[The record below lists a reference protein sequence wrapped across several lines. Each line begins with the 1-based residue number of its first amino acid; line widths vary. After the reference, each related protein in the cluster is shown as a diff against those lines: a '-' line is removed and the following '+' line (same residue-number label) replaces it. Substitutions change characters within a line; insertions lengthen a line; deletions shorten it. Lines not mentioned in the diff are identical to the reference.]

1 MAESRSSEVHV
12 FQKEE
17 GLEGWLWRGAMC
29 ISDGLL
35 SFECFRVA
43 EGMTNQFQTVS
54 WKFVQNEHADF
65 W

>member
-17 GLEGWLWRGAMC
+17 GLEGWLWRGVMWKGWA
-29 ISDGLL
+29 
-35 SFECFRVA
+35 FECFRVA
-43 EGMTNQFQTVS
+43 EGMTNQFQTVV
-54 WKFVQNEHADF
+54 WKFVQNENADF